1 VAWPSPLATRVGVT
15 EGEGVPRKGE
25 GREKRGR
32 DCVGEREKHR
42 ISMHNNGGGLTR
54 EEDIRRR
61 WGEIRQLMA
70 NRRSIQRIESARA
83 KISTRRKQR
92 YPWIPPTT
100 HGAKVIARRNCRS
113 SWNRPDLR

>member
-15 EGEGVPRKGE
+15 EGEGVPRKEE

-32 DCVGEREKHR
+32 DCAGREKRR
-42 ISMHNNGGGLTR
+42 ISMHNNVGGLTR

-61 WGEIRQLMA
+61 RGEIRRLMV
-70 NRRSIQRIESARA
+70 NRRSNQRIESVRA
-83 KISTRRKQR
+83 KISTRRKQQ
-92 YPWIPPTT
+92 YPQIPPTT
-100 HGAKVIARRNCRS
+100 HGSKVIACRSCRS